1 MIRLDF
7 LSYSI
12 NTDCFS
18 GNKILTFG
26 LEVSFVFSKKKKMN
40 NEDTTM
46 PLRKEMHVLRS
57 LTVSFLLLK

>member
-26 LEVSFVFSKKKKMN
+26 LEVSFVFSKKKMS

-46 PLRKEMHVLRS
+46 PIRREMHVLRS
-57 LTVSFLLLK
+57 LTVPFLLLK